1 MPLLY
6 VVDLARASP
15 LAESH
20 VLIKG
25 MLEALNWAY

>member
-6 VVDLARASP
+6 VVDLARVSP

-20 VLIKG
+20 EGI
-25 MLEALNWAY
+25 LEALNWA